1 MHAFNKHLELARG
14 QAYRNIDE
22 GDAGAVIAIGLQLID
37 QRVLTPVAD
46 HEAYPQ
52 QEEGKQEDKGCWFG
66 VPSPH
71 SVHERIAGD
80 FGEEGSDAEVVL
92 LALDEVQWQLE
103 PDKEHEASNVVEEVA
118 DVIALVA
125 NGRR

>member
-1 MHAFNKHLELARG
+1 M

-22 GDAGAVIAIGLQLID
+22 GDAGAVIAIGLQLIN

-46 HEAYPQ
+46 HEADSQ
-52 QEEGKQEDKGCWFG
+52 QEEGKQEDKGCCFG

-71 SVHERIAGD
+71 AIHESIAGD
-80 FGEEGSDAEVVL
+80 LGEEGSDPEVVL
-92 LALDEVQWQLE
+92 LTLDEIQRQLE
-103 PDKEHEASNVVEEVA
+103 PDEEHEAADVVEEVA

-125 NGRR
+125 DGRR

>member
-1 MHAFNKHLELARG
+1 M
-14 QAYRNIDE
+14 QAYWNIDE
-22 GDAGAVIAIGLQLID
+22 GDAGAIVAIGLHLID

-46 HEAYPQ
+46 HKADSQ
-52 QEEGKQEDKGCWFG
+52 QEEGKQEDKCCWLG

-71 SVHERIAGD
+71 AIHERIAGD

-103 PDKEHEASNVVEEVA
+103 PDEEHEASDVVEEVA

-125 NGRR
+125 DRRR